1 MFSVFRPQNYKKFG
15 MAHIKF
21 IYFHYFCKN
30 KPQNLLIMK
39 KIATLILS
47 IFCAFSA
54 NAQQKPFDI
63 DLWQNGLP
71 NSNGIDKTQPYDDS
85 KQNFKPSIR
94 VFLPDANKATGRAVV
109 CCPGGG
115 YSHLAMDHEGYQWA
129 SFFNERGIALI
140 VLKYRMPHANTEV
153 PISDAKEALR
163 LVRENAQK
171 WNIDPKQVGIMGSS
185 AGGHLASIVS
195 THSDAATAPNFQ
207 ILFYPVVTFDY
218 TYTHKGSR
226 HGLIGENAS
235 QEMVDLYSNEKQV
248 TPQTPPAIMLLSDDD
263 TVVPSPN
270 SVNYYLALRKN
281 NVKASMYIYPSG
293 GHGWGIREN
302 FKYHNEMLSDLSA
315 WLKSF

>member
-1 MFSVFRPQNYKKFG
+1 
-15 MAHIKF
+15 
-21 IYFHYFCKN
+21 
-30 KPQNLLIMK
+30 MK
-39 KIATLILS
+39 KIATLILG
-47 IFCAFSA
+47 ILCAFSA

-63 DLWQNGLP
+63 DLWPNGLP
-71 NSNGIDKTQPYDDS
+71 NSNGIDKTQPFDDS

-94 VFLPDANKATGRAVV
+94 VFLPDAEKASGRAVV

-129 SFFNERGIALI
+129 EFYNERGIALI

-153 PISDAKEALR
+153 PISDAMEALR
-163 LVRENAQK
+163 IVRENAEK
-171 WNIDPKQVGIMGSS
+171 WNINPKDVGIMGSS
-185 AGGHLASIVS
+185 AGGHLASTVA
-195 THSDAATAPNFQ
+195 THSAPATAPNFQ

-218 TYTHKGSR
+218 AYTHKGSR
-226 HGLIGENAS
+226 HGLIGENAP
-235 QEMVDLYSNEKQV
+235 QETVNLYSNEKQV

-270 SVNYYLALRKN
+270 SVNYYLALRRN

-293 GHGWGIREN
+293 GHGWGIRDN
-302 FKYHNEMLSDLSA
+302 FKYHNEMMSDLSA